1 MASLDIKLNINGEL
15 IELKDIDKV
24 VKALTKKQ
32 RDEIDKLKQDIVSID
47 NNKVT
52 AKKFEILG
60 NEKIRKS
67 LEALV
72 SDRIE
77 KTSVFTKMIAF
88 PVGMQASEFI
98 TYLDVKIQPDV
109 KTATPV
115 ISVQP
120 IQVATQ
126 TKWQSKSFTSRVT
139 SVTEG
144 KDSLNKGVFKAG
156 SVKILVQNNSLSSL
170 QGFNSKVSSVVSNK
184 DGDFQ
189 PGKFFINNKSMSLN
203 GGDSLNDICNKIN
216 NCRAGVKASI
226 EENEVG
232 AQFKLTIQSEK
243 IGSENSILIDDPN
256 GVFSK
261 LASDGG
267 SAFIPDPQYETVEL
281 EVGDTLNNIAYKIN
295 KFEKTTNLRAD
306 VFQMA
311 RGQYTL
317 VLKSLSPGIANT
329 FQIIDDL
336 PLTGSNSG
344 KVFNDV
350 FDSTVSVTTGT
361 KASVTL
367 GQDAKIIIDGTEL
380 SNTINSFEV
389 YNGIDVIVKAASS
402 KPMAFEVRNDINA
415 IFMEISGLVEKYNL
429 MRQIYLDSISEDRKA
444 PESQLEKN
452 YIISNAMENMD
463 LAFQKLEY
471 SEIGISRG
479 SLELDKTEGDKTVKK
494 EYKNMAILD
503 KSKLFDILTDEPEK
517 IRKAFDISFDSSSS
531 NFIEPFISKKI
542 GINNKPLDGSTI
554 DLNVNIDVSKLRVRS
569 RASVKFRDVSNVVD
583 GNDKS
588 KLKPG
593 TFWINGS
600 PVTIKAGMSLEQ
612 VVYAVNA
619 VSNMSR
625 ISATDNSNYI
635 ELTRYSGNFPAS
647 DDSSK
652 FERMNIYDPNC
663 ILQDAFS
670 SVMQTKVF
678 DEKILPNTGTF
689 TINGVTI
696 QSHSKLNDLLEEINS
711 LTYKTGVTAS
721 AVAVGNGK
729 YYLDFKTNKLE
740 DIVIDNSL
748 GGLDGIVLPKI
759 ESQQSNNYFF
769 DTSAAVTGS
778 VSINAQKQ
786 SNPIVLIVN
795 GSDIKGGGTIFPLNI
810 NNSGMK
816 IDNLEVLFIGDRSD
830 SAEISISQ
838 GLAATLLNEIDEMFK
853 LHQGYKGSTSGILQV
868 NQSIEEQ
875 KSALEKVIKNKEDIL
890 KGKEKMLLN
899 KFAKA
904 QAQVDQSEAYIDM
917 IKEMM
922 KSND

>member
-1 MASLDIKLNINGEL
+1 MASLDIKFNINGEL

-24 VKALTKKQ
+24 VKALTKKE
-32 RDEIDKLKQDIVSID
+32 RDEIEKLKQDIVSID
-47 NNKVT
+47 KNKVA

-60 NEKIRKS
+60 NDKMRKS

-72 SDRIE
+72 SNNIE
-77 KTSVFTKMIAF
+77 KTSVFTKMVAL

-98 TYLDVKIQPDV
+98 TCLDVKIQPSV

-126 TKWQSKSFTSRVT
+126 AKWQSKSFTSRVT

-156 SVKILVQNNSLSSL
+156 TVKILVQNNSLSSL

-189 PGKFFINNKSMSLN
+189 PGRLFINNKSISLN

-216 NCRAGVKASI
+216 NLKAGVKASI
-226 EENEVG
+226 EENAVG

-329 FQIIDDL
+329 FQIIDNL

-361 KASVTL
+361 KASVTP
-367 GQDAKIIIDGTEL
+367 GQDAKIVIDGTEL

-415 IFMEISGLVEKYNL
+415 IFMEVSSLVEKYNL
-429 MRQIYLDSISEDRKA
+429 MRQMYLDSISEDRKA

-452 YIISNAMENMD
+452 HIISNAINSMD
-463 LAFQKLEY
+463 LAFQKLEH
-471 SEIGISRG
+471 SDIGVSRG

-554 DLNVNIDVSKLRVRS
+554 DLNVNIDASKLRVRS
-569 RASVKFRDVSNVVD
+569 RASVTFRDVSNIVD
-583 GNDKS
+583 SDDKA

-612 VVYAVNA
+612 VVSAVNA

-635 ELTRYSGNFPAS
+635 EFTRYSGNFPAS

-652 FERMNIYDPNC
+652 FQRMNIYDPNC

-689 TINGVTI
+689 TINGITV
-696 QSHSKLNDLLEEINS
+696 QSHNKLNELLEEINS

-721 AVAVGNGK
+721 AAAVGNGK

-748 GGLDGIVLPKI
+748 GGLGGIVLP
-759 ESQQSNNYFF
+759 EVAPQQSNNYFF

-778 VSINAQKQ
+778 VSINDRKQ
-786 SNPIVLIVN
+786 NNPIVLTLH

-890 KGKEKMLLN
+890 KGKEKILFN
-899 KFAKA
+899 KFARA
-904 QAQVDQSEAYIDM
+904 QAQVDQSQAYIDM

-922 KSND
+922 KNND